1 MMIESLSSAHG
12 SALLSRTPRRTVT
25 SPLVRL
31 MPLALFAAPVFADDA
46 GPAAPAAEPA
56 AGGFGQLQEVVV
68 TAEKR
73 QETVQATP
81 ISISALSDV
90 QLERANITSLEE
102 LAGSVPGISM
112 RTAGPGQTEYEIRG
126 LTSAGGST
134 ATVGFYLDETPLSAN
149 AVALNGRTVIDP
161 DLFDLN
167 HVEVLRGPQGTLYG
181 AGSMGG
187 TIKLVTN
194 QPQLGKWEAATDV
207 NASHT
212 DSGGSWN
219 AGGSAMLNIP
229 MGDMVALR
237 VVGTDKYVSGWLN
250 RYIYGASFPFPT
262 NPAGTPGANPL
273 CLAYYCT
280 RGDIA
285 ALTPE
290 KVVDGV
296 NLERFTSARAMLLVK
311 PSDQLSVT
319 TTVMYQRILTDG
331 YNAYQ
336 ATGTS
341 PDPYPSTPG
350 VYQPYDQ
357 PEPYSDQFKL
367 ASLDLVYDLGPA
379 TLTFAPAYFQR
390 WVIQSQDSTEPLE
403 NINNLTQFLQSLYQE
418 GDLTTQDSVELRLAS
433 NGNNRLQWQGGIYG
447 ADLHS
452 TYNGYNQDSAYA
464 TALTCGYPGL
474 TSYPIAGHCMP
485 PVSNINPA
493 SNDCV
498 ASNIPGMFQDCV
510 FNSPLRY
517 PNASLP
523 PYPNRVAANPNGVIF
538 NDHNPNV
545 MKQWAIF
552 GETSYKLLDDLKL
565 TAGIRYFK
573 FNIDNSAEQAGLGT
587 ASGNQDPTILNSSS
601 SGSAVLPKLNLSYT
615 PTPDLTFYGTIA
627 KGSRPGGVNLPIP
640 IPTLQELEANPAAY
654 NCNVPLANQQNPSLP
669 VPPGTYVS
677 KQPTFGP
684 DSVWSYELGEKWRF
698 DDQRFTVNGDVYY
711 IKWTDIQQVVS
722 LTCGYPADINAG
734 NAQAYGPEIET
745 STRITQELTFNL
757 SYAYTHAV
765 INDPNAAAEAS
776 GFYPGIRV
784 INVPKYT
791 AIASLDYLHPITDTL
806 TGVFHITSSLV
817 GPILDQA
824 YYREELASH
833 NLVDLRAGVTGGQW
847 GAYLTC
853 TNLTDKVAELTID
866 NTVFAWQQPTITRV
880 STNQPRTIGVD
891 FQYRF

>member
-1 MMIESLSSAHG
+1 MTELRLTARGACQRVGLAVLAGLAIFATP
-12 SALLSRTPRRTVT
+12 AL
-25 SPLVRL
+25 
-31 MPLALFAAPVFADDA
+31 ANDA
-46 GPAAPAAEPA
+46 GPEPQA
-56 AGGFGQLQEVVV
+56 SGKSSGGGGELQEVVV

-73 QETVQATP
+73 SETIQATP
-81 ISISALSDV
+81 ISVSALTDV
-90 QLERANITSLEE
+90 QLERQNITNLEQ

-112 RTAGPGQTEYEIRG
+112 RTAGPGQTEYEMRG

-194 QPQLGKWEAATDV
+194 QPKLGAWEAATDL
-207 NASHT
+207 NTSHT

-219 AGGSAMLNIP
+219 AGGSVMFNVP
-229 MGDMVALR
+229 MGDIVALR
-237 VVGTDKYVSGWLN
+237 VVGTDKYISGWLN
-250 RYIYGASFPFPT
+250 RYIYGNSFPFPT
-262 NPAGTPGANPL
+262 VPNGSPL
-273 CLAYYCT
+273 AMSLGCFAYYCQ
-280 RGDIA
+280 RGDLQD
-285 ALTPE
+285 LTPE

-296 NLERFTSARAMLLVK
+296 NLERFSSARAMLLVK
-311 PSDQLSVT
+311 PSDKLSIT
-319 TTVMYQRILTDG
+319 ATLMYQSIRMGG
-331 YNAYQ
+331 YSSYQ
-336 ATGTS
+336 ATGDL
-341 PDPYPSTPG
+341 PGPYPSTPG

-357 PEPYSDQFKL
+357 PEPYTDHFKM
-367 ASLDLVYDLGPA
+367 ASGDLVYDFGPA
-379 TLTFAPAYFQR
+379 TLTVAPAYFQR
-390 WVIQSQDSTEPLE
+390 WVIQSQDATEALQ
-403 NINNLTQFLQSLYQE
+403 NINNLTEFLQSLFEE
-418 GDLTTQDSVELRLAS
+418 GDLTTQDSLELRLAS
-433 NGNNRLQWQGGIYG
+433 NGTDRLQWQGGLFG

-452 TYNGYNQDSAYA
+452 TYNGYEQDPAYS
-464 TALTCGYPGL
+464 TAVTCGFASAANPLG
-474 TSYPIAGHCMP
+474 GHCP
-485 PVSNINPA
+485 LADQSNP
-493 SNDCV
+493 
-498 ASNIPGMFQDCV
+498 
-510 FNSPLRY
+510 NSVLRF
-517 PNASLP
+517 PNAALP
-523 PYPNRVAANPNGVIF
+523 PYPSPEAANPEGVIF

-552 GETSYKLLDDLKL
+552 GEASYKLLDDLKL
-565 TAGIRYFK
+565 TAGIRF
-573 FNIDNSAEQAGLGT
+573 FRFTITNHADQAGLGT
-587 ASGNQDPTILNSSS
+587 ASVNQDHTIIDSSS

-615 PTPDLTFYGTIA
+615 PTPDLTLYGTIA

-640 IPTLQELEANPAAY
+640 IPTLQQLEANPNAY
-654 NCNVPLANQQNPSLP
+654 NCNVPLANQLNPALP
-669 VPPGTYVS
+669 VPPGSYVAS
-677 KQPTFGP
+677 QPTFGP

-698 DDQRFTVNGDVYY
+698 YDQRFTINGDIYY

-745 STRITQELTFNL
+745 STRITEGLTFNL

-765 INDPNAAAEAS
+765 INDPNAAAQSS
-776 GFYPGIRV
+776 GFFPGIRV

-791 AIASLDYLHPITDTL
+791 AIASLDYVHPINDSL
-806 TGVFHITSSLV
+806 SGVFHLTSSLV

-833 NLVDLRAGVTGGQW
+833 NLIDMRLGVTGGQW
-847 GAYLTC
+847 AAYLTG
-853 TNLTDKVAELTID
+853 TNLTNKVAELTID

>member
-1 MMIESLSSAHG
+1 MTQPLSTAHEADQSTSLSRRSPPLLLA
-12 SALLSRTPRRTVT
+12 ALI
-25 SPLVRL
+25 
-31 MPLALFAAPVFADDA
+31 PLAVLAAPVFADDA
-46 GPAAPAAEPA
+46 GTPAPPAGTSE
-56 AGGFGQLQEVVV
+56 GTGRYQGSELQEVVV

-73 QETVQATP
+73 QATVQETP
-81 ISISALSDV
+81 ISLTALSDV
-90 QLERANITSLEE
+90 QLERQNIATLED

-112 RTAGPGQTEYEIRG
+112 RTAGPGQTEYEMRG

-194 QPQLGKWEAATDV
+194 QPQLGKWEAATDL
-207 NASHT
+207 NTSHT

-219 AGGSAMLNIP
+219 GGGSVMLNIP
-229 MGDMVALR
+229 LGDIVALR
-237 VVGTDKYVSGWLN
+237 VVGTDKYVSGWLD

-262 NPAGTPGANPL
+262 NPSGTPLALPG
-273 CLAYYCT
+273 CLEYYCK
-280 RGDIA
+280 RGDLTG
-285 ALTPE
+285 LTPE
-290 KVVDGV
+290 QVVDGV
-296 NLERFTSARAMLLVK
+296 NLERFSSARAMLLVK
-311 PSDQLSVT
+311 PSDKLSVT
-319 TTVMYQRILTDG
+319 TTLMYQRIDTDG
-331 YNAYQ
+331 YNTYQ
-336 ATGTS
+336 ATGDS
-341 PDPYPSTPG
+341 PEPYPSTPG

-357 PEPYSDQFKL
+357 PEPYTDQFKL
-367 ASLDLVYDLGPA
+367 ASLDLVYDFGPA

-390 WVIQSQDSTEPLE
+390 WVIQSQDSTEPLQ
-403 NINNLTQFLQSLYQE
+403 NINNLTEFLQSLYQE
-418 GDLTTQDSVELRLAS
+418 GDLTTQDSLELRLAS
-433 NGNNRLQWQGGIYG
+433 NGNGRLQWQGGIFG

-452 TYNGYNQDSAYA
+452 TYNGYEQTPAYA
-464 TALTCGYPGL
+464 TALSCGYPSLANPVGGHCPASEQFNPNSVL
-474 TSYPIAGHCMP
+474 SYP
-485 PVSNINPA
+485 
-493 SNDCV
+493 D
-498 ASNIPGMFQDCV
+498 
-510 FNSPLRY
+510 
-517 PNASLP
+517 ASLP
-523 PYPNRVAANPNGVIF
+523 PYPSPEAANPEGVIF

-545 MKQWAIF
+545 MKQEAIF
-552 GETSYKLLDDLKL
+552 GEASYKLLDDLKL
-565 TAGIRYFK
+565 TAGIRF
-573 FNIDNSAEQAGLGT
+573 FRFTIDNHAEQAGLGT
-587 ASGNQDPTILNSSS
+587 ASGNQDPTIQNSSS
-601 SGSAVLPKLNLSYT
+601 NGSAVLPKLNLSYT
-615 PTPDLTFYGTIA
+615 PTPDLTLYGTIS

-640 IPTLQELEANPAAY
+640 LPTIQELEANPAAY
-654 NCNVPLANQQNPSLP
+654 NCNVPLANQLNPSLP
-669 VPPGTYVS
+669 VPPGSYVS
-677 KQPTFGP
+677 KEPTFGP

-698 DDQRFTVNGDVYY
+698 FDRRFTINGDIYY

-745 STRITQELTFNL
+745 STRITDALTFDL

-765 INDPNAAAEAS
+765 INDPNPAAEAS

-791 AIASLDYLHPITDTL
+791 AIASLDYQRPFTDKL
-806 TGVFHITSSLV
+806 AGVFHLTSSLV

-833 NLVDLRAGVTGGQW
+833 NLIDARAGVTGGQW
-847 GAYLTC
+847 AAYLTG
-853 TNLTDKVAELTID
+853 TNLTNKLAQLTID
-866 NTVFAWQQPTITRV
+866 NTVFAWQQPTLTRV

>member
-1 MMIESLSSAHG
+1 MTIESLSSAHA
-12 SALLSRTPRRTVT
+12 SALLSRAPRSTTTAPLTRLI
-25 SPLVRL
+25 PLV
-31 MPLALFAAPVFADDA
+31 LFAAPVFADDA
-46 GPAAPAAEPA
+46 GPAAPPAEPS

-90 QLERANITSLEE
+90 QLERANITNLEE

-112 RTAGPGQTEYEIRG
+112 RTAGPGQTEYEMRG

-194 QPQLGKWEAATDV
+194 QPQLGKWEAATDL

-219 AGGSAMLNIP
+219 GGGSVMFNVP
-229 MGDMVALR
+229 MGDIVALR

-250 RYIYGASFPFPT
+250 RYIYGSSFPFPT
-262 NPAGTPGANPL
+262 DPSGTPQAAAIG
-273 CLAYYCT
+273 CFEYYCK
-280 RGDIA
+280 RGDLQD
-285 ALTPE
+285 LTPE

-296 NLERFTSARAMLLVK
+296 NLERFSSARAMLLVK
-311 PSDQLSVT
+311 PSDKLSVT
-319 TTVMYQRILTDG
+319 TTLMYQRISMDG
-331 YNAYQ
+331 YSAYQ
-336 ATGTS
+336 ATGDS

-367 ASLDLVYDLGPA
+367 ASMNLVYDFGPA
-379 TLTFAPAYFQR
+379 TMTFAPAYFQR
-390 WVIQSQDSTEPLE
+390 WVLQSQDSTEPLQ
-403 NINNLTQFLQSLYQE
+403 NINNLTQFLQTLFQE
-418 GDLTTQDSVELRLAS
+418 GDLTTQDSLELRLAS
-433 NGNNRLQWQGGIYG
+433 NGADRLQWQGGIFA

-452 TYNGYNQDSAYA
+452 TYNGYEQDPAYSTAVSCGFPSAA
-464 TALTCGYPGL
+464 NPVG
-474 TSYPIAGHCMP
+474 GHC
-485 PVSNINPA
+485 PA
-493 SNDCV
+493 SE
-498 ASNIPGMFQDCV
+498 Q
-510 FNSPLRY
+510 FNPNSVLRF
-517 PNASLP
+517 PNAALP
-523 PYPNRVAANPNGVIF
+523 PYPSPEAANPEGVIF

-552 GETSYKLLDDLKL
+552 GESSYKLLEDLKL
-565 TAGIRYFK
+565 TAGLRFFK
-573 FNIDNSAEQAGLGT
+573 FNITNHADQAGLGT
-587 ASGNQDPTILNSSS
+587 ASANQDHTIIDSSS

-640 IPTLQELEANPAAY
+640 IPTLPELEANPAAY
-654 NCNVPLANQQNPSLP
+654 NCNVPLANQLNPSLP
-669 VPPGTYVS
+669 VPPGSYVA

-698 DDQRFTVNGDVYY
+698 DDQRFTINGDIYY

-722 LTCGYPADINAG
+722 LSCGYPADINAG

-765 INDPNAAAEAS
+765 INDPNAAAQAG

-791 AIASLDYLHPITDTL
+791 AIASLDYVHPITDSL
-806 TGVFHITSSLV
+806 NGVFHITSSLV

-833 NLVDLRAGVTGGQW
+833 NLVDVRAGVTGGQW
-847 GAYLTC
+847 AAYLTG
-853 TNLTDKVAELTID
+853 TNITNKLAELTID